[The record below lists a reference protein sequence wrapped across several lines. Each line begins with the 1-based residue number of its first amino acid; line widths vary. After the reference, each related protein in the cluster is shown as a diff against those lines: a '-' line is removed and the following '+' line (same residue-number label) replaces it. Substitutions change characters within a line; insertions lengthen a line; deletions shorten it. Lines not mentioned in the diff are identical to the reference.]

1 MKKILIALSFLL
13 FGTYANADCNIK
25 SGSINI
31 LANDFP
37 ALRTL
42 VETAKECKGS
52 ADFKVT
58 HSAEHNKIAVPA
70 LTANPSEFSVRVA
83 ANSSIVPLMN
93 ADLIRPMNDLV
104 KKYGKGIQDSQLITI
119 DGKVMA
125 VAFMANTQHLY
136 VRTDVLKENGIA
148 IPKTYEEVVAASE
161 KIRAAGKMKY
171 PYAAAYKA
179 GWNLAEEF
187 VNMYIGHGGE
197 FFKAGTAK
205 PNVNNAKG
213 VATLNMLKKL
223 ASRSGTLLDDEGDAK
238 ITAAT
243 KLVAPAT
250 VGGGNIPA
258 ATLWWDGF
266 TLAKNRSDADAEA
279 SFRAMAHAASSKEM
293 VAKAADQAVWLV
305 EGFVPGPKSVGVI
318 EAVKMGAKPYPM
330 LPQMGLMHG
339 ALGSEIVEF
348 LQGNESAEQALK
360 DVEAA
365 YMTKAKE
372 QGFL

>member
-1 MKKILIALSFLL
+1 MRKILLTLLFIL
-13 FGTYANADCNIK
+13 FGTTAYADGHCSK
-25 SGSINI
+25 PSGSINI

-37 ALRTL
+37 ALRTF
-42 VETAKECKGS
+42 VETAKGCKGS

-58 HSAEHNKIAVPA
+58 HSSEHNKIAVPA
-70 LTANPSEFSVRVA
+70 LTANPSEFSARIA

-93 ADLIRPMNDLV
+93 QDL
-104 KKYGKGIQDSQLITI
+104 
-119 DGKVMA
+119 
-125 VAFMANTQHLY
+125 
-136 VRTDVLKENGIA
+136 TDVLEENGIA
-148 IPKTYEEVVAASE
+148 VPKTYEEVVAAAE

-187 VNMYIGHGGE
+187 VNMFIGHGGE
-197 FFKAGTAK
+197 FFKAGTAE
-205 PNVNNAKG
+205 PNINNAKG

-223 ASRSGTLLDDEGDAK
+223 ASLSNPDYLTHDSEAIKVEWESGKVALMTLWASRSGTLLDDEGDAK

-243 KLVAPAT
+243 KLTGPAT

-266 TLAKNRSDADAEA
+266 TLAKNRSDSDAEA
-279 SFRAMAHAASSKEM
+279 TFIALAHAASNKKM
-293 VAKAADQAVWLV
+293 VADAADQAVWLV
-305 EGFVPGPKSVGVI
+305 EGFVPGPKSIGVI

-348 LQGNESAEQALK
+348 LQGKESAEQALK

-365 YMTKAKE
+365 YISKAKE

>member
-1 MKKILIALSFLL
+1 
-13 FGTYANADCNIK
+13 
-25 SGSINI
+25 
-31 LANDFP
+31 
-37 ALRTL
+37 
-42 VETAKECKGS
+42 
-52 ADFKVT
+52 
-58 HSAEHNKIAVPA
+58 
-70 LTANPSEFSVRVA
+70 
-83 ANSSIVPLMN
+83 
-93 ADLIRPMNDLV
+93 
-104 KKYGKGIQDSQLITI
+104 
-119 DGKVMA
+119 MA

-136 VRTDVLKENGIA
+136 YREDVLKELGIA
-148 IPKTYEEVVAASE
+148 IPNTYEEVVAASE
-161 KIRAAGKMKY
+161 KIRASGKMQH

-197 FFKAGTAK
+197 FFKPGSAK

-223 ASRSGTLLDDEGDAK
+223 AGLSNPDYLTHDSEAIKVEWESGNVALMTLWASRSGTLLDADGDAK

-243 KLVAPAT
+243 KLKGPAT
-250 VGGGNIPA
+250 VGGGSIPA

-279 SFRAMAHAASSKEM
+279 SFRALAHAASNKKM
-293 VAKAADQAVWLV
+293 VADAADQAVWLV
-305 EGFVPGPKSVGVI
+305 EGFVPGPKSIGVI

-348 LQGNESAEQALK
+348 LQGKESAEQALK

-365 YMTKAKE
+365 YTSKAKE